1 MMRSQIV
8 DRGFQYPSAPARRAA
23 HDLKAAAIAAACL
36 SGCLVISLAILS
48 IRFVS
53 AIA

>member
-1 MMRSQIV
+1 MMRSKIV
-8 DRGFQYPSAPARRAA
+8 DRGFQFPSAPMRRAA
-23 HDLKAAAIAAACL
+23 HDLTAAAIAAACL